1 MVIAIS
7 GCYFFNVIPVKVK
20 NYQTNVIPFSF
31 FLFSFFS
38 SVTVAWNSKVQGP
51 LLCPSPWVSWTQE
64 VHNWTLDIVV
74 GFCGCCCCFFF
85 NFSIFP
91 VELAYVLI
99 YNLYPTCFHKDS
111 RLQDS
116 FSPGIPPDSCNSYW
130 VTWGPFLG
138 AGRIQAAGV
147 GGWGMILCYLLQAE
161 LPHCRLAGHSRERQ
175 RLRPG
180 ALGMRPSPALNCG
193 PAAAASVSCSSD
205 VYL

>member
-7 GCYFFNVIPVKVK
+7 GCYFFNVLPGKVK
-20 NYQTNVIPFSF
+20 NYQTNAIPFSF

-74 GFCGCCCCFFF
+74 GFCVFVSFFL
-85 NFSIFP
+85 IFP
-91 VELAYVLI
+91 SSLVELAYVLI
-99 YNLYPTCFHKDS
+99 YNFYPTCFHKDS

-116 FSPGIPPDSCNSYW
+116 FSPGIPPDSCNGYW

-138 AGRIQAAGV
+138 ADRIQAAGV
-147 GGWGMILCYLLQAE
+147 GGWGMILCYLLRAE
-161 LPHCRLAGHSRERQ
+161 LPHCCLAGRSRERQ

-180 ALGMRPSPALNCG
+180 ALGMRPGPALNCG